1 MFRLLNT
8 VTRFPKPFMARSMLN
23 LQRRTLSGNIGHE
36 NISSGSAPIQT
47 NKSPNKYTNTIRIN
61 KKILYGCIGLGIATG
76 STIAW
81 YYLKDPEKT
90 LTTQL
95 KKSFDEEYSYV
106 AKLAMYARVPE
117 PKFSLD
123 FYNNNNNF
131 NTNIPF
137 TIDKW
142 VNTVNDISQKF
153 ENGLWNK
160 TVIYMRNSLL
170 EYIDE
175 IPDLRMR
182 LQGYRK
188 IYSDSLEL
196 SVILEEQLENEM
208 KKTGWISSDILNENI
223 LTSRS
228 PSSNE
233 VKLLQLAIMSFP
245 GPIDHLFEYLIGNI
259 NINRLMS
266 FINTPAKNA
275 AEDSIK
281 GVINIDNS
289 NKKED
294 IENIENDLIKNLIKI
309 KTQFDILHPSI
320 QKYMLENVMA
330 KLLTIVKNKNEGNFV
345 NILQKHLLTKLSDN
359 KDIESLIDQLVKIFE
374 ALPPNIQSKMMLTA
388 LKKKN
393 CDNNIN
399 SNYEDIKF
407 LKDLINDAGIVAIK
421 LGQILSEEPK
431 MPQKYRDIFSNLRDD
446 NEPIGLLQYWESI
459 LPSMRNNI
467 SSLGILLG
475 VGSVKQVQLIKL
487 KDDNRIMAIAV
498 IKKGSEDD
506 VVSALD
512 ALSTI
517 KEIKGIVSRIRKMV
531 FKELDLWM
539 EYESFEKIRRSHY
552 GKQDFIT
559 IPHISSVSLNCLI
572 RDAISGKTLSKLLKS
587 ENSEEINKSLECLHR
602 IAIRTAFEEG
612 FIMSDMHL
620 GNMIYVNTEGKG
632 KLALFDPGQ
641 NDQITQK
648 EATTL
653 LWTLAALTSDVR
665 ILQFKNK
672 VITELANVAYSNDH
686 NKDKILLILQ
696 ECYDGCKQISEP
708 KKRFMHLISSA
719 ENKGVILPSGFFA
732 CAKMLDT
739 LLSQAKTFNISGVVE
754 EEIAILLKQR
764 IGWIDTI
771 NIGIDMLKSN
781 LK

>member
-8 VTRFPKPFMARSMLN
+8 VTRFPKPFMVRSILN
-23 LQRRTLSGNIGHE
+23 LQRRTLSGNISSG
-36 NISSGSAPIQT
+36 NISSGNAPIQT
-47 NKSPNKYTNTIRIN
+47 NKSTNKYANTIRIN
-61 KKILYGCIGLGIATG
+61 RKILYGCIGLGIATG

-123 FYNNNNNF
+123 FDNNNNF
-131 NTNIPF
+131 NTNTPF

-142 VNTVNDISQKF
+142 VNIVNDISQKF

-188 IYSDSLEL
+188 IHSDSLEL

-208 KKTGWISSDILNENI
+208 KKTGWISADILNENI

-245 GPIDHLFEYLIGNI
+245 GPVDHLFEYLIGNI
-259 NINRLMS
+259 DINKMMS
-266 FINTPAKNA
+266 FINID
-275 AEDSIK
+275 DS
-281 GVINIDNS
+281 D
-289 NKKED
+289 KKED
-294 IENIENDLIKNLIKI
+294 IKNMENNLIKNLIKI
-309 KTQFDILHPSI
+309 KTQFDTLHPKI

-330 KLLTIVKNKNEGNFV
+330 KLLTIVKNENEGGANFV

-399 SNYEDIKF
+399 GNYEDIKF

-467 SSLGILLG
+467 NSLGVLLG

-487 KDDNRIMAIAV
+487 KDDNKIMAIAV

-539 EYESFEKIRRSHY
+539 EYESFEQLRRSQY

-572 RDAISGKTLSKLLKS
+572 RDAIYGKTLSKLLKS
-587 ENSEEINKSLECLHR
+587 ENSEEINKSLERLHR

-620 GNMIYVNTEGKG
+620 GNMIYVNTGGG
-632 KLALFDPGQ
+632 KLVLFDPGQ

-665 ILQFKNK
+665 ILQLKNK
-672 VITELANVAYSNDH
+672 VMTELVSVAYSNDH
-686 NKDKILLILQ
+686 DKEKILLILQ

-708 KKRFMHLISSA
+708 KKRFTQLISSA

-739 LLSQAKTFNISGVVE
+739 LLSQEKTFNISGVVE

-771 NIGIDMLKSN
+771 NIGIDMFKSN
-781 LK
+781 L